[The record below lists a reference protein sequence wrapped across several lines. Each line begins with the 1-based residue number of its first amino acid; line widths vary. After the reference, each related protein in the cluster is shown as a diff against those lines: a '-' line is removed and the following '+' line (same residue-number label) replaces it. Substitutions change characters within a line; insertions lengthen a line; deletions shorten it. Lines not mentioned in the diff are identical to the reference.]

1 MKKVQALRKLALMLE
16 PNGTVKVVSSTKLY
30 VGGFGFI
37 GLAVYVPVT
46 QHREGGTNPLLTV
59 HTSAIDPFGK
69 FGSKGKYALP
79 YIGEYEI
86 DGARYMLFERPMPKA
101 FLEKEVELKLIVN
114 YCEVDE
120 ENNIV
125 ARLTSDAIT
134 LKVEA
139 GGIADGESE
148 VVEAKDVDDL
158 KASINGVI
166 ATIAQLDN
174 DVDNL
179 LQQPDCTDADNV
191 ASEENPLK
199 VEISETGKLK
209 FSNIK
214 GKKGDAATIKVGDV
228 TTLSPN
234 QNATVSNGGTVND
247 AVLNFGIP
255 QGVKGDK
262 GDAAT
267 ITVGEVESISYDK
280 SATVANS
287 GSVNDAVLD
296 FKLPQGKPAE
306 ITIGKTTTLSP
317 ESSAHVDNVGTK
329 NAPILDFAIP
339 QGKAAEVSV
348 GVTRTLP
355 PESVA
360 RVENVGTK
368 NAPILDFY
376 IPKGD
381 GFRISKT
388 YASIEAMNAEFESD
402 GVPLYGFVI
411 IETGNVNDED
421 NARLYYKGEE
431 RYEYLTDLS
440 GAQGFKGDTG
450 ATPSLTASVS
460 LAEEDSRVPSA
471 EVQVKKSGEQ
481 SPEAPLLDLTLK
493 NIVPKINVETK
504 AGTNDVEGSLSIDS
518 TIERVD
524 DTNDYNLTFTFN
536 NIVGGLTKQAL
547 GLDNVDNTADVDKPV
562 SIATQEKL
570 NEVKADATNA
580 LTAASTAMQ
589 EKLDEVKA
597 DVANAQTMANNALP
611 KSGGVMT
618 GSLSV
623 DTINGATK
631 GNAILRQD
639 PDSGRVVIGST
650 QRPLKL
656 IGNGERPKYSNAGSG
671 DLADTGEEV
680 ALLSD
685 LSDLPLRLVEIDA
698 MDLDGNTWYPIT
710 FQLRY
715 EGRSHIRVYKSLG
728 QEEGIIRV
736 EWSTH
741 GNKSIAYNAEWITYA
756 SGWGANPIDRM
767 VLAYDWLWC
776 ENPFGELGQ
785 MGEGSVEYIYVRGGA
800 KYYCYVSGNVID
812 AVLRTEKYTN
822 HNQTISPVT
831 TCNANYEKGM
841 SSVDNLR
848 TGTLTANTL
857 KAENINNAWG
867 RPILKTYQLTSDGDC
882 LYVGSGAQT
891 VITAGESVIPLKTVA
906 NGTEEQLYLESN
918 YDVYVYSNTQ
928 NGIDN
933 AKVWTFGADGKTTTP
948 GGVLVNGGNMTVSSG
963 MPVIDGETVEG
974 VGLAKNGIALRQ
986 QPGKSFDAAWLRAT
1000 GETES
1005 ETVFEIATG
1014 DDTNEPIVAR
1024 QYNTSGGVA
1033 HEMSLLDVNGDT
1045 VAARNFITTNGQII
1059 ENGARVYSPNN
1070 KPSISDI
1077 TGGTMNGSLNVTGTL
1092 SEKGNRVYSK
1102 ANPPY
1107 NNVLTYT
1114 SGTACRTALA
1124 NGSVGAGMRIDYN
1137 YTHFL
1142 IGTGEVGG
1150 IASYQEIN
1158 ESGSGFVTEVTSSS
1172 ITYMNYS
1179 GTRKTISV
1187 PNKSGSGLLNK
1198 DTYFSGSLNF
1208 YY

>member
-101 FLEKEVELKLIVN
+101 FLEKEGELKLIVN

-139 GGIADGESE
+139 GGIADGEAASE
-148 VVEAKDVDDL
+148 TDVTLAALNEVTAKME
-158 KASINGVI
+158 
-166 ATIAQLDN
+166 QLEDS
-174 DVDNL
+174 VGTL

-199 VEISETGKLK
+199 VEISEAGKLK

-214 GKKGDAATIKVGDV
+214 GKKGDAATIKVGSV

-234 QNATVSNGGTVND
+234 QNATVSNSGTVND

-306 ITIGKTTTLSP
+306 IAIGKTTTLSP

-611 KSGGVMT
+611 KSGGTMT

-812 AVLRTEKYTN
+812 AVLRTETYTN
-822 HNQTISPVT
+822 RNQTISPVT

-933 AKVWTFGADGKTTTP
+933 AKVWTFGTDGKLTTP
-948 GGVLVNGGNMTVSSG
+948 GSIWVSTNGEIAVTRGFPYVG
-963 MPVIDGETVEG
+963 G
-974 VGLAKNGIALRQ
+974 VGVYGTVIAQDGIVMRNPNGA
-986 QPGKSFDAAWLRAT
+986 SDAGWMRIT
-1000 GETES
+1000 GTTEET
-1005 ETVFEIATG
+1005 TVLEIAVG
-1014 DDTNEPIVAR
+1014 DDGNGDEIIVAR
-1024 QYNTSGGVA
+1024 QYNASGTYRQ
-1033 HEMSLLDVNGDT
+1033 MSLLDVNGDT

-1077 TGGTMNGSLNVTGTL
+1077 GSGTMNGSLNVTGTL

-1142 IGTGEVGG
+1142 IGAGEVGG
-1150 IASYQEIN
+1150 VTSYQEMN

-1198 DTYFSGSLNF
+1198 DTYFSGSFNF